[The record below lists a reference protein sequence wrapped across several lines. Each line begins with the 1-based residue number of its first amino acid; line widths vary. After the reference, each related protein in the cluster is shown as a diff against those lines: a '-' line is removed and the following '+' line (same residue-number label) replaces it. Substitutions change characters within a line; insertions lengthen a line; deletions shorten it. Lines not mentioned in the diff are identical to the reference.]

1 MSDQTTND
9 PQAPYGEQPKREPL
23 LSDEDIDGW
32 IEEDGSTMCSLGMT
46 DKEVRDFYEA
56 KITSG
61 ELMVVKTCKF
71 VTNNYDANI
80 DCDGCGWS
88 ICYIHVED
96 NPMKFCPGCGAK
108 IIEP

>member
-9 PQAPYGEQPKREPL
+9 EQAPYGERPKRDPL
-23 LSDEDIDGW
+23 LSDEQIIGP
-32 IEEDGSTMCSLGMT
+32 SLTIPLGA
-46 DKEVRDFYEA
+46 KFVSDFYEA

>member
-1 MSDQTTND
+1 MNDRTPMLNDGLVSDSAHPSIMS
-9 PQAPYGEQPKREPL
+9 AE
-23 LSDEDIDGW
+23 
-32 IEEDGSTMCSLGMT
+32 
-46 DKEVRDFYEA
+46 EVRDFYEA

>member
-1 MSDQTTND
+1 MDSRHRCDYK
-9 PQAPYGEQPKREPL
+9 AGEPPSFRQ
-23 LSDEDIDGW
+23 GA
-32 IEEDGSTMCSLGMT
+32 EEA
-46 DKEVRDFYEA
+46 RDWFQA